1 MPQKPQPLPRRQR
14 RGSAWYWQQTDC
26 WYYTPSGTK
35 SREPLR
41 DEAGRHIRGP
51 HNKQAARLALARVR
65 IKQGLKPAKE
75 GVTEPPPPK
84 KALLVASVCSQYV
97 LHCNRAAAAGRMHPD
112 YAKGVVRIL
121 NEFCRYC
128 GALPVAELKRG
139 YVSEWVESV
148 PSWRSPVTRRNVL
161 TIVISAFRYADTEH
175 DVHNPLKGL
184 KKPPHRPRLHSISP
198 EDEQTIY
205 GAVDPAFRDFLF
217 AALHTGLRPFCE
229 LAKLKAEHVE
239 ETPRGMLW
247 RIRSSK
253 TKKVRKIPVRPEVA
267 KLTRKLL
274 KSAPLASGM
283 PIFRNPQGNPW
294 KKSTGVK
301 YFLGLKREL
310 EWAGDDP
317 RSRYSCYSC
326 RHTFA
331 HRMLSGYW
339 NDGVGCSIEVLAELM
354 GDTPK
359 TAFDH
364 YGREWGRHYQEPLWA
379 AIGEGSRLPEFRESK
394 MTPRRLG
401 HAH

>member
-1 MPQKPQPLPRRQR
+1 MPEKAKQPLRRQR
-14 RGSAWYWQQTDC
+14 RGAAWYWQQTDC

-35 SREPLR
+35 SREPLL

-51 HNKQAARLALARVR
+51 GNKQAARLALARVR
-65 IKQGLKPAKE
+65 IKRGLKPALNAE
-75 GVTEPPPPK
+75 TEPSPPQK
-84 KALLVASVCSQYV
+84 TWLVARVCSQYI
-97 LHCNRAAAAGRMHPD
+97 LHCNQAAAAGRMHPD

-121 NEFCRYC
+121 SEFCRYC

-161 TIVISAFRYADTEH
+161 TTVISAFRHADIEH
-175 DVHNPLKGL
+175 HVHNPLTGL

-205 GAVDPAFRDFLF
+205 AAVDSAFRDFLF
-217 AALHTGLRPFCE
+217 AAIHTGLRTFCE
-229 LAKLKAEHVE
+229 LAKLTAEHVE

-274 KSAPLASGM
+274 KSTPSASGK
-283 PIFRNPQGNPW
+283 PIFRNPQDNPW

-301 YFLGLKREL
+301 YFLKLKREL
-310 EWAGDDP
+310 HWAGDDP

-359 TAFDH
+359 TAYDH

-379 AIGEGSRLPEFRESK
+379 AIGEQQEVVAAGELKSRRKRGISQ
-394 MTPRRLG
+394 
-401 HAH
+401 

>member
-1 MPQKPQPLPRRQR
+1 MPQKPQLLPRRQR
-14 RGSAWYWQQTDC
+14 RGSAWYWRQTDC

-35 SREPLR
+35 TRQPLL

-51 HNKQAARLALARVR
+51 ANKQAARLALARVR
-65 IKQGLKPAKE
+65 IKQGLKPAIAAA
-75 GVTEPPPPK
+75 TEPPLPK
-84 KALLVASVCSQYV
+84 KASLVASVCSHYV
-97 LHCNRAAAAGRMHPD
+97 IHCNRAAAAGRMHPD

-161 TIVISAFRYADTEH
+161 TIVISAFRHAETEH

-184 KKPPHRPRLHSISP
+184 KKPPHRPRLHSIKP
-198 EDEQTIY
+198 EDEQLIY
-205 GAVDPAFRDFLF
+205 KHVAPAFRDFLF

-229 LAKLKAEHVE
+229 LAKLTAEHVE
-239 ETPRGMLW
+239 EIPRGMLW

-274 KSAPLASGM
+274 KAAPPASGK

-301 YFLGLKREL
+301 YFLRLKREL

-379 AIGEGSRLPEFRESK
+379 AIERP
-394 MTPRRLG
+394 
-401 HAH
+401 